1 MDMKKI
7 MAEAQKMKSDLM
19 KVQDTLSKS
28 VYEGNSSLVSV
39 KINGENEVLSVKF
52 NVDDSFDISDIDML
66 EDMVVVA
73 FNDALKKLNEDKEQK
88 LGKYN
93 SMLSGL
99 M

>member
-1 MDMKKI
+1 MKRL
-7 MAEAQKMKSDLM
+7 MQEAQKMKKDLM
-19 KVQDTLSKS
+19 NVQDTLSKTT
-28 VYEGNSSLVSV
+28 YEGNSSMVNV
-39 KINGENEVLSVKF
+39 KINGDNTVLSVKF
-52 NVDDSFDISDIDML
+52 NLSDDFSMEDVDML

-73 FNDALKKLNEDKEQK
+73 FNDALKKANKDKEDK